1 MQKRGFPAAA
11 ILALFI
17 LAAALLV
24 IIIKLIFHQ
33 LDLID
38 RRRSLTNHHHHPLSP
53 SYPNTPKIIRTQ
65 SQQLVVEI
73 HRCDDENE
81 LNILFVEKISKN

>member
-38 RRRSLTNHHHHPLSP
+38 RRRSLTNHHPLSP
-53 SYPNTPKIIRTQ
+53 SYPNTPKIILTQ